1 MTNYFSKIRKVIVL
15 FQLLIVSLFSFAQ
28 LPDAIV
34 LSSSNNIE
42 IKNEKLKRIVSNK
55 ILINNR
61 AGEEFIKVTLPY
73 SKLCKISK
81 IEANI
86 SDVSGKIIKKLN
98 SSDVSTRSFMADFSF
113 YEDNLIKE
121 FTLKHNVYP
130 YILSYSYQEDEDQ
143 FLDID
148 YWSPVIKYNVPILNS
163 TLTINTPIDYKIL
176 FSNRNIP
183 KPAIDSVEK
192 AKVYSWKTSFD
203 AIAPSEIFSPSITQY
218 FPVVRVIP
226 KNFLF
231 DKAGSFDSWI
241 SYGNW
246 QYGIN
251 KNLSEL
257 PEFEK
262 YKIYS
267 LTKNSINTI
276 DKIKILYHYLQ
287 DETRYINISIKTGGM
302 KPYPASYVAENKY
315 GDCKALTNYFMSVLK
330 FIGINSYYS
339 KVYAGSQILKIDR
352 LLPSQQFNHVILC
365 LPVENDT
372 IWLDCTSKGPFGYLG
387 TFTQG
392 RDAFIVNENNSHF
405 TQTPKLKL
413 TDVCEYR
420 KITVNHIRENES
432 MAIFESKYKGEKFE
446 YFLQVAQLANEA
458 QKQQIIRK
466 NTYGYEPEEFKITH
480 PHRDSTYLFFN
491 FQAKTGKLYQQYGN
505 ETIIRTI
512 PFEIPEFKKP
522 GIRKYPV
529 QINFP
534 IYKSDTQ
541 LFNIPNGLKISN
553 HIKDTVLNSE
563 FGKYTLSAKYH
574 ENQVEISKSFQ
585 LFEGNYDLVLYPL
598 FFEYIKNVIDLEN
611 NTIIITS
618 KP

>member
-1 MTNYFSKIRKVIVL
+1 MIFYFEKLRITIASLML
-15 FQLLIVSLFSFAQ
+15 FLISLFSFAQ
-28 LPDAIV
+28 VHDAVV

-42 IKNEKLKRIVSNK
+42 IKNDKLKRVVSYK
-55 ILINNR
+55 IQINNR

-86 SDVSGKIIKKLN
+86 SDFSGKIIKKL
-98 SSDVSTRSFMADFSF
+98 SPADITTRSYMANFSF
-113 YEDNLIKE
+113 YEDNMIKE

-130 YILSYSYQEDEDQ
+130 YILSYSYQEDESQ
-143 FLDID
+143 FLDIE
-148 YWSPVIKYNVPILNS
+148 YWSPVLKYNIPTLNS
-163 TLTINTPIDYKIL
+163 TLKVNIPKDYEIL
-176 FSNRNIP
+176 FSNKNVN
-183 KPAIDSVEK
+183 KPTIDSVAK
-192 AKVYSWKTSFD
+192 AIVYTWKTSFE
-203 AIAPSEIFSPSITQY
+203 AIAPTEIFSPATTQ
-218 FPVVRVIP
+218 FLPIVRVTPRKFI
-226 KNFLF
+226 FE
-231 DKAGSFDSWI
+231 KAGSFDTWN

-246 QYGIN
+246 QYRIN

-257 PEFEK
+257 PESEQH
-262 YKIYS
+262 KINT
-267 LTKNSINTI
+267 LTKNSVNTI

-302 KPYPASYVAENKY
+302 KPYPAAYVAENKY

-330 FIGINSYYS
+330 FAGINSYYS
-339 KVYAGSQILKIDR
+339 KVFADEQIHRVDR
-352 LLPSQQFNHVILC
+352 QLPSQQFNHVILC
-365 LPVENDT
+365 VPVENDT

-392 RDAFIVNENNSHF
+392 RDVFIVNENNSHF

-413 TDVCEYR
+413 ADVCEQR
-420 KITVNHIRENES
+420 KITVNHVAGS
-432 MAIFESKYKGEKFE
+432 VSLALFESKYKSEDFE
-446 YFLQVAQLANEA
+446 YLLQVSQLANEA

-466 NTYGYEPEEFKITH
+466 NAYGFEPEKFEITH
-480 PHRDSTYLFFN
+480 PHRDSTFLLFN

-529 QINFP
+529 QIDFP
-534 IYKSDTQ
+534 INKSDTQ
-541 LFNIPNGLKISN
+541 IYNIPKGLKIN
-553 HIKDTVLNSE
+553 NQIKDTVLNSE
-563 FGKYTLSAKYH
+563 FGKYTLSAKYR
-574 ENQVEISKSFQ
+574 ENQVIITKSFQ
-585 LFEGNYDLVLYPL
+585 LYDGNYDLNIYPR
-598 FFEYIKNVIDLEN
+598 FYEFIKNTIDIEN
-611 NTIIITS
+611 NTIIITN